1 MYTQLF
7 SKYIFR
13 LIKTAVGTF
22 ATHSTNQRRKA
33 TTEWMLTSSMRWR
46 IKINNSN
53 VKRLPS
59 YASLIHLPWRN
70 GAPKIGTC
78 KSVRSETLMTME
90 ANAEKLSELP
100 NESNHVRHTQK
111 LAPKSYYAQSLRC
124 YHSIGVLWL
133 HFNYSSMKR
142 RNRIL
147 WSFRIRVSVR
157 SPENHSLKIAD
168 A

>member
-100 NESNHVRHTQK
+100 NESNHVPNSHRNPIT
-111 LAPKSYYAQSLRC
+111 
-124 YHSIGVLWL
+124 HSHSAAIIPSGSCDYTLITAAWKDEIVFYG
-133 HFNYSSMKR
+133 HSAFVCP
-142 RNRIL
+142 
-147 WSFRIRVSVR
+147 FVR
-157 SPENHSLKIAD
+157 LKIIRLK
-168 A
+168 